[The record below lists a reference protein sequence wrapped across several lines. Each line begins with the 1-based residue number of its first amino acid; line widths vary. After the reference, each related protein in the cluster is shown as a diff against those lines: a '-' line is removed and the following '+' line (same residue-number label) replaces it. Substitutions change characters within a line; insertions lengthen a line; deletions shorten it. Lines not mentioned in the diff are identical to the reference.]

1 MTSDTNAETG
11 SNAEFARAVRLRRLV
26 FGLAALFVVLLTV
39 GTSLIFAGYPGI
51 GITLVA
57 LSPLALV
64 GIGILLFRD

>member
-1 MTSDTNAETG
+1 MNSDDDADTA
-11 SNAEFARAVRLRRLV
+11 ADADFARAVRLRRLV
-26 FGLAALFVVLLTV
+26 FGLAGLFLLALTV

-64 GIGILLFRD
+64 GAGILLFRG